1 MSNENKTG
9 SVFNELLIESFKEN
23 DKVLVAVI
31 SKIKNIYANT
41 LIFEKKLKIDAL
53 RIAILEEDI
62 KCQLQKMNMIN
73 ELLNELE
80 K

>member
-9 SVFNELLIESFKEN
+9 SVSNELLIESFKEN
-23 DKVLVAVI
+23 DKVLVTVI
-31 SKIKNIYANT
+31 TKIKNIYANT
-41 LIFEKKLKIDAL
+41 LMAEKKAKIDAL